1 MLFINTICIN
11 QRYMA
16 LMECQSNSIIKLYF
30 FDMTHLD
37 VNMYLKFKVCKYFD
51 STSMEMLLQVICL

>member
-11 QRYMA
+11 QRYGSYG
-16 LMECQSNSIIKLYF
+16 CQSKSIIKLYF

>member
-1 MLFINTICIN
+1 MHKSKVWLLWMSIKF
-11 QRYMA
+11 
-16 LMECQSNSIIKLYF
+16 NSIVIKLYF

>member
-1 MLFINTICIN
+1 MHKSKV
-11 QRYMA
+11 YGSYG
-16 LMECQSNSIIKLYF
+16 CQSNSIIKLYF